1 MQDRR
6 GNPVGTASANAL
18 DAAEQAMWRMMSFY
32 GTPGGDLDAALAAD
46 PAWALPTLMKAG
58 FLLSLTEP
66 SVLAD
71 ARTLLASVQARHTKL
86 IDRERR
92 HLQALQ
98 TLVAGDWLGACKAW
112 EALLLQQ
119 PRDVLA
125 LHWAHLFDFYRGDAT
140 NLRQRVARVLPEWDA
155 GDPLH
160 PFVLG
165 LYAFGLEENQLYA
178 EAEATGR
185 QALAEAKVPWA
196 MHAVAHVMEMQGRH
210 EDGSAWLQRW
220 HADWALGN
228 GFAGHLGWHHA
239 LFALERL
246 DHAAALHIFDEH
258 LAADPAQITLQ
269 RIDAA
274 ALLWRVQ
281 LLGGPVGERWQQ
293 LVAGWPLPEGV
304 AGHYP
309 FNDLHALLALLGSG
323 EVGRAEAW
331 LNQALQQAVQQAMQ
345 QTPQP
350 NECAAS
356 GQRAL
361 ANEVAREVA
370 LPLMRG
376 LLAFARG
383 DFDGAVHHLSPVRAI
398 MHRVG
403 GSHAQRDLIDQT
415 LIAAATRSRE
425 PAVARALLN
434 ERRLAKP
441 ITPLTAHWLSRLPAR
456 IDLKGER
463 SHAHP

>member
-6 GNPVGTASANAL
+6 GNPVSTASATAL

-32 GTPGGDLDAALAAD
+32 GTPEADLDAALAAD
-46 PAWALPTLMKAG
+46 PAWAEPVLMKAG

-66 SVLAD
+66 SVLPD
-71 ARTLLASVQARHTKL
+71 ARALLDGVQARQSTL

-92 HLQALQ
+92 HLHALQ
-98 TLVAGDWLGACKAW
+98 LLIAGDWLGACNAW
-112 EALLLQQ
+112 EALLLQH

-125 LHWAHLFDFYRGDAT
+125 LHWAHLFDFYRGDAV

-155 GDPLH
+155 ADALH
-160 PFVLG
+160 PYVLG

-185 QALAEAKVPWA
+185 EALAMANVPWA
-196 MHAVAHVMEMQGRH
+196 MHAVAHVMEMEGRH
-210 EDGSAWLQRW
+210 QDGSAWMQRW
-220 HADWALGN
+220 RADWALGN

-293 LVAGWPLPEGV
+293 LVAGWPMPDGV
-304 AGHYP
+304 AGRFP

-323 EVGRAEAW
+323 DVARADAW
-331 LNQALQQAVQQAMQ
+331 LHQAARHADNAVEG
-345 QTPQP
+345 P
-350 NECAAS
+350 
-356 GQRAL
+356 RAL
-361 ANEVAREVA
+361 ASEVA

-383 DFDGAVHHLSPVRAI
+383 DFDRAVHHLSPVRAQT
-398 MHRVG
+398 HRVG

-415 LIAAATRSRE
+415 LIAASVRSSE

-441 ITPLTAHWLSRLPAR
+441 ITPLTAHWLSRLPAPL
-456 IDLKGER
+456 DPTGDR